1 MLQSTATSKMNY
13 NRITLAF
20 PEKQEN
26 LFLEQFFSDSLFQVR
41 LSFVLVSFLYG
52 IFGFLDTIMFPDY
65 AHIFHTIRFVFVI
78 PILMAVFLL
87 SFTKVFRKTWQALL
101 LFSTIVGGTGI
112 SLMILLVPDNYAYY
126 AGMMLIFSAG
136 YFFIKL
142 RFLFATIAGWV
153 ILLIYNFGVIFYTNT
168 PSSIIINTNF
178 FFISANIIGMF
189 AAYSIELYARR
200 NFFLNYQ
207 LDREKLHIEGTNRI
221 LEKTVEERT
230 RELYLAKEAAESNN
244 AKVTAIIEGTQNN
257 IWAFNRNYEILYINH
272 VFRLNFQRVYGI
284 LLGPGVSLIE
294 SLPEALRPIWKT
306 RYDRVMN
313 NEQFTVEDVFDA
325 PNGTVYIQISFNP
338 IIKKGEVVGGSCFG
352 NNITDLK
359 LSEIE
364 LYKAKE
370 RAEESDRLKSA
381 FLANMSH
388 EIRTPMNGIIGFA
401 ELLKKPNLT
410 GAEQQEYIQI
420 IEKAGARML
429 SIINDIVDISK
440 IEAGLMKTDIKST
453 DINEQ
458 IKFIYTFFKPE
469 VEAKGIEISIGTP
482 LSDNGAIIRTD
493 REKLYAVLTN
503 LVKNAIKYTKKGTI
517 EFGYTLN
524 TMSEPVEL
532 EFYVK
537 DTGIGIPKH
546 RQDAIFERF
555 IQADIAD
562 NLARQGAGL
571 GLSISKAFIK
581 MLGGNI
587 WVESEEGIGTTF
599 YFTLPYHAE
608 PVRETIDKQ
617 LEPLGKTINVRKLK
631 ILIAEDDEVSE
642 QLLSI
647 AVKTFGK
654 EIIKV
659 NTGVEAVKICR
670 KNPHIDLILMDIRM
684 PEMDG
689 YEATEQI
696 RKFNKEVVIFAQ
708 TAYGLSKDRERSI
721 QSGCNEYIVK
731 PIVRADLEALIQ
743 KYFGQ

>member
-1 MLQSTATSKMNY
+1 
-13 NRITLAF
+13 
-20 PEKQEN
+20 
-26 LFLEQFFSDSLFQVR
+26 
-41 LSFVLVSFLYG
+41 
-52 IFGFLDTIMFPDY
+52 
-65 AHIFHTIRFVFVI
+65 
-78 PILMAVFLL
+78 
-87 SFTKVFRKTWQALL
+87 
-101 LFSTIVGGTGI
+101 
-112 SLMILLVPDNYAYY
+112 VPDNYAYY

-142 RFLFATIAGWV
+142 RFLYATIAGWV
-153 ILLIYNFGVIFYTNT
+153 ILLIYNFGVIFYTNS

-178 FFISANIIGMF
+178 FFVSANIIGMF

-200 NFFLNYQ
+200 NFFLNLQ
-207 LDREKLHIEGTNRI
+207 LDREKLRIEDTNKI
-221 LEKTVEERT
+221 LEKTVQERT

-272 VFRLNFQRVYGI
+272 VFRSNFKRIYGI
-284 LLGPGVSLIE
+284 LLNPGVNLIE
-294 SLPEALRPIWKT
+294 SLPEPLRPIWKT

-313 NEQFTVEDVFDA
+313 NEQFTLEDVLDG
-325 PNGTVYIQISFNP
+325 PNGVVYVQISFNP

-352 NNITDLK
+352 DNITDRK

-401 ELLKKPNLT
+401 ELLKQPNLT

-440 IEAGLMKTDIKST
+440 IESGLMKTDIKDT

-469 VEAKGIEISIGTP
+469 MEAKGIEISIETP
-482 LSDNGAIIRTD
+482 LSDNKAIIRTD
-493 REKLYAVLTN
+493 REKLYAILTN
-503 LVKNAIKYTKKGTI
+503 LVKNAIKFTKEGSI
-517 EFGYTLN
+517 EFGYVLN
-524 TMSEPVEL
+524 TASEPVQVV
-532 EFYVK
+532 FYVK
-537 DTGIGIPKH
+537 DTGIGIPSD
-546 RQDAIFERF
+546 RQDAVFERF
-555 IQADIAD
+555 IQADIDD

-571 GLSISKAFIK
+571 GLSISKAFVN

-587 WVESEEGIGTTF
+587 WVESEEGVGTTF
-599 YFTLPYHAE
+599 YFTLPYFTKPTLE
-608 PVRETIDKQ
+608 RTDDQFET
-617 LEPLGKTINVRKLK
+617 LEKTINVRKLK
-631 ILIAEDDEVSE
+631 ILIAEDDEISE
-642 QLLSI
+642 LLLGI
-647 AVKTFGK
+647 AVKMFSK

-659 NTGVEAVKICR
+659 HTGADAVKICR
-670 KNPHIDLILMDIRM
+670 ENPDIDLIFMDIRM
-684 PEMDG
+684 PGMDG
-689 YEATEQI
+689 YAATKQI
-696 RKFNKEVVIFAQ
+696 RKFNKEVIIIAQ
-708 TAYGLSKDRERSI
+708 TAYALSIDREKAI

-731 PIVRADLEALIQ
+731 PIVKNELITLIQ